1 MTRLRK
7 LLKGKMRRPRMVL
20 GRTPIPLEET
30 VSDGDGAGGKNES
43 GRTPIP
49 DTLDGVEEYLRSK
62 LGNESPDVVL
72 RRLVIWT
79 SPELEALL
87 FYIEGLT
94 SRDVINMMALR
105 SVMLAERTP
114 ALDAG
119 VLDRDNIATI
129 VSTHLMPSGQI
140 AVVGSMELVMEHVLS
155 GEGALFVE
163 GSRECVLFEAKGW
176 EHRGIEEPSTE
187 KVVRGPREGFAEL
200 LRANTA
206 LIRRRLRT
214 PDLRLDATVVG
225 ERSKTDIVVAYV
237 EHLTNPDLVEMVKE
251 RIDAISVDILTDSGV
266 LEELIEDH
274 TYSPFP
280 QVQYTER
287 PDRFVAAL
295 SEGLVGIL
303 VDGSPMALM
312 IPANLAS
319 FFQSPEDYYERFP
332 FGGPLRTLRY
342 LAGVIA
348 LIFPALYVA
357 VATFHQEMIP
367 TKLALAIAGSHV
379 PVPFPSLV
387 EALLMEVALELI
399 REAAIRMPDPI
410 SQSLGFVGALLLGDA
425 AVSAGL
431 ASPIMVIVVAVTG
444 LSSLIIPHYPTGLAI
459 RLLRFPLLF
468 LSASLGLFGLIAG
481 LIAIALHLGGLT
493 SFGVPYLEPMMN
505 PRELV
510 RDVMWRSPEYLFQR
524 RPEYPS
530 PQDPIRQKAFMRT
543 WIPQVAEKA
552 RRAGQAPSDSLD
564 DEAGGEQ
571 TGQDEQD

>member
-1 MTRLRK
+1 VCPANK
-7 LLKGKMRRPRMVL
+7 LL
-20 GRTPIPLEET
+20 IAISQFEES
-30 VSDGDGAGGKNES
+30 VSDGDGAQDKNGS
-43 GRTPIP
+43 GSTPIP
-49 DTLDGVEEYLRSK
+49 DTLDGVEEYLRNK
-62 LGNESPDVVL
+62 IGHKSPDVIL

-94 SRDVINMMALR
+94 SRDVVNMMALR

-119 VLDRDNIATI
+119 RLDRENIATV

-140 AVVGSMELVMEHVLS
+140 AVASSMEMAMERVLS

-176 EHRGIEEPSTE
+176 EHRGIEEPATE
-187 KVVRGPREGFAEL
+187 KVVRGPREGFGEL

-206 LIRRRLRT
+206 LIRRRLKT

-225 ERSKTDIVVAYV
+225 VRSKTDIVVAYV
-237 EHLTNPDLVEMVKE
+237 EHLTNPDLVQMVKK

-287 PDRFVAAL
+287 PDRFAAAL

-312 IPANLAS
+312 VPANLAS
-319 FFQSPEDYYERFP
+319 FFQSSEDYYERFP
-332 FGGPLRTLRY
+332 FGGPLRALRY

-431 ASPIMVIVVAVTG
+431 VSPIMVIVVAVTG

-493 SFGVPYLEPMMN
+493 SFGVPYLEPMMK
-505 PRELV
+505 PKELV
-510 RDVMWRSPEYLFQR
+510 RDVIWRSPEYLFQE

-530 PQDPIRQKAFMRT
+530 PLDRIRQKPFMRT
-543 WIPQVAEKA
+543 WIPEVAEKA
-552 RRAGQAPSDSLD
+552 RRAGQVPSDSPD
-564 DEAGGEQ
+564 QDGKSPDNGHGNDGGQ
-571 TGQDEQD
+571 GGQRN

>member
-1 MTRLRK
+1 
-7 LLKGKMRRPRMVL
+7 MVL
-20 GRTPIPLEET
+20 GRTPVPLEES
-30 VSDGDGAGGKNES
+30 VSDGDGAQDKNGS
-43 GRTPIP
+43 GSTPIP
-49 DTLDGVEEYLRSK
+49 DTLDGVEEYLRNK
-62 LGNESPDVVL
+62 IGHKSPDVIL

-94 SRDVINMMALR
+94 SRDVVNMMALR

-119 VLDRDNIATI
+119 RLDRENIATV

-140 AVVGSMELVMEHVLS
+140 AVASSMEMAMERVLS

-176 EHRGIEEPSTE
+176 EHRGIEEPATE
-187 KVVRGPREGFAEL
+187 KVVRGPREGFGEL

-206 LIRRRLRT
+206 LIRRRLKT

-225 ERSKTDIVVAYV
+225 VRSKTDIVVAYV
-237 EHLTNPDLVEMVKE
+237 EHLTNPDLVQMVKK

-287 PDRFVAAL
+287 PDRFAAAL

-312 IPANLAS
+312 VPANLAS
-319 FFQSPEDYYERFP
+319 FFQSSEDYYERFP
-332 FGGPLRTLRY
+332 FGGPLRALRY

-399 REAAIRMPDPI
+399 REAAIRMPDPR
-410 SQSLGFVGALLLGDA
+410 S
-425 AVSAGL
+425 
-431 ASPIMVIVVAVTG
+431 
-444 LSSLIIPHYPTGLAI
+444 H
-459 RLLRFPLLF
+459 
-468 LSASLGLFGLIAG
+468 
-481 LIAIALHLGGLT
+481 LHSHRCGH
-493 SFGVPYLEPMMN
+493 M
-505 PRELV
+505 
-510 RDVMWRSPEYLFQR
+510 EY
-524 RPEYPS
+524 
-530 PQDPIRQKAFMRT
+530 
-543 WIPQVAEKA
+543 
-552 RRAGQAPSDSLD
+552 AP
-564 DEAGGEQ
+564 GWY
-571 TGQDEQD
+571 

>member
-1 MTRLRK
+1 LTRLRR
-7 LLKGKMRRPRMVL
+7 LLKGEARRPRMVL
-20 GRTPIPLEET
+20 GKTP
-30 VSDGDGAGGKNES
+30 VSLDEKKSGGGEGPDQHEANE
-43 GRTPIP
+43 TPIP
-49 DTLDGVEEYLRSK
+49 DSLDGIEKFLRER
-62 LGNESPDVVL
+62 LGNESPDVIL

-79 SPELEALL
+79 SPELDALL

-105 SVMLAERTP
+105 SVMLAERTT

-119 VLDRDNIATI
+119 ALDRENIATVI
-129 VSTHLMPSGQI
+129 STHLVPSGQI
-140 AVVGSMELVMEHVLS
+140 TVVRSMELAMEHVLT

-163 GSRECVLFEAKGW
+163 GSPECVLFEAKGW
-176 EHRGIEEPSTE
+176 EHRGIEEPATE

-214 PDLRLDATVVG
+214 PDLRLDATIVG
-225 ERSKTDIVVAYV
+225 VRSKTDVVVAYV
-237 EHLTNPDLVEMVKE
+237 EGLTDPDLVDTVKE
-251 RIDAISVDILTDSGV
+251 RIDAICVDIMTDSGV

-312 IPANLAS
+312 IPANLSS

-342 LAGVIA
+342 IAGVIA

-431 ASPIMVIVVAVTG
+431 VSPIMVIVVAVTG

-493 SFGVPYLEPMMN
+493 SFGVPYLEPMMK
-505 PRELV
+505 PKELV
-510 RDVMWRSPEYLFQR
+510 RDVIWRSPEYTFQR

-530 PQDPIRQKAFMRT
+530 PQDQIRQKAFMRT
-543 WIPQVAEKA
+543 WIPEVAEKA
-552 RRAGQAPSDSLD
+552 RQDGEALADSRD
-564 DEAGGEQ
+564 QSGEEEN
-571 TGQDEQD
+571 TKGRG